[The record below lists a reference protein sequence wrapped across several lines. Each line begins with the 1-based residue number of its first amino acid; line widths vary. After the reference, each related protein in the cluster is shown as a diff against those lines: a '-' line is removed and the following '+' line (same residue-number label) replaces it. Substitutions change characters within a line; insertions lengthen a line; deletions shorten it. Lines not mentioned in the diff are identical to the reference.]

1 MEIPQKFKIEISFD
15 PGIPLLGID
24 PKNAAAQFGKDMH
37 PYVYHST
44 IYNSQEME
52 AT

>member
-1 MEIPQKFKIEISFD
+1 MLKIEIPFD
-15 PGIPLLGID
+15 PGIPLLGIYS
-24 PKNAAAQFGKDMH
+24 KNAAALFEKDRCTAF
-37 PYVYHST
+37 VYRST